1 MSLNKAFEIA
11 NSALTAN
18 SQRLSTV
25 ASNMANA
32 ESVAGPDGEVYRARK
47 VVFEA
52 FSLPGSAKDAK
63 AVRVKEVV
71 TDSSPGK
78 KVYDP
83 KHPMADADGYLTM
96 PNVEA
101 IDEMVDMIAASRA
114 YQTNVEIMNTTKTLM
129 QKAITLGT

>member
-47 VVFEA
+47 TMFEA

-63 AVRVKEVV
+63 AVRVKEIV
-71 TDSSPGK
+71 TDSAPGK
-78 KVYDP
+78 RVYDP
-83 KHPMADADGYLTM
+83 KHPLADADGYLTM
-96 PNVEA
+96 PNVEVV
-101 IDEMVDMIAASRA
+101 DEMVDMIAASRA
-114 YQTNVEIMNTTKTLM
+114 YQTNVE
-129 QKAITLGT
+129 

>member
-32 ESVAGPDGEVYRARK
+32 ESVAGPDGEVYRGRK

-129 QKAITLGT
+129 QKAITLGN